1 MYCKRCGAPTGSDSQ
16 LCPSCAR
23 QQRPVRRKPKGFL
36 YTVKGYMH
44 LIILLMSVVALVFG
58 LLNAFSVFHVV
69 GIVTNGEVRETQYVT
84 AKEMDEPLKLMDTSF
99 AAGYIGNVIFGLFTL
114 FAAVVGLL
122 YVLKRLMGLP
132 FYNMFIGSTI
142 GRIGGPGFIMGALV
156 IVGGLVQNLM
166 YLFCRAEMSMGVTI
180 IVKAGVNWTTWL
192 LMGLFAALLV
202 LERILPRK
210 RRR

>member
-1 MYCKRCGAPTGSDSQ
+1 MYCKRCGAPTGSDAQ
-16 LCPSCAR
+16 VCPACAR

-58 LLNAFSVFHVV
+58 VLNLFSVFHVV

-84 AKEMDEPLKLMDTSF
+84 AEEMDEPLKLMDTSF

-114 FAAVVGLL
+114 FAAVVGIL
-122 YVLKRLMGLP
+122 YVLKRLMGMP
-132 FYNMFIGSTI
+132 FYNMFVGSTL

-156 IVGGLVQNLM
+156 IIGGLVQNLM

-192 LMGLFAALLV
+192 LMGLFAGLLV
-202 LERILPRK
+202 LERILPRT